1 MPNILVNK
9 KKRSIK
15 FWFSFCILFFLAS
28 TFPKDRYL
36 AAVKELRKT
45 ANEHY
50 HTAIGWAAGFEIIAT
65 VLIFIVTA
73 ITFLLGTAS
82 RAVDI

>member
-1 MPNILVNK
+1 MVNK
-9 KKRSIK
+9 KNAVSN
-15 FWFSFCILFFLAS
+15 FYFVFLAS
-28 TFPKDRYL
+28 TYPKDVYL

-50 HTAIGWAAGFEIIAT
+50 HTAIGWATGFEIIAT